1 MTFKFEYKDLLDLL
15 LNGTTE
21 DIANY
26 IEDIHPADILETI
39 RQYEEDKLVLL
50 QKLPKEVIGDVIDYA
65 EDDEK
70 YELLSLFP
78 AQTQVKIAEEMSSD
92 ELADMLG
99 VITPDEAN
107 EFLIKMD
114 MEDANEVKELLNY
127 KPDTA
132 GGIMA
137 SEFISVQE
145 EMTVDEVLKYLRQEA
160 PEAETAYYLYVLNE
174 KQKLKGVVSLRDL
187 VVSDF
192 NTKVY
197 DIMNVKPISVPV
209 DMDQEEVGHMFEKY
223 DFLTMPVVDEEGT
236 ILGII
241 NIDDIM
247 DVLREETTEDI
258 YRLAGVQEGESVTS
272 TLKQSVSR
280 RLPWLFVNLFT
291 AILAAST
298 VNLFEGTIEKVVALA
313 TFMPIVAGMGGNAG
327 TQTLTIVVR
336 GLALGELTF
345 ENAKKVLLKEFGVGV
360 TNGASIGIIVA
371 ILAYFWEGNPVF
383 GLVIGTAMILNMI
396 AATVAGYFVPV
407 TLKKLKIDPAL
418 ASAVFVT
425 TVTDVLGFF
434 FFLGL
439 ATAFIAYLQ

>member
-1 MTFKFEYKDLLDLL
+1 MTFKFQYKDLLDLL

-39 RQYEEDKLVLL
+39 RQYEEDKLLLL
-50 QKLPKEVIGDVIDYA
+50 QKLPEEVIGDVIDYA

-78 AQTQVKIAEEMSSD
+78 AQRQIKIAEEMSSD

-99 VITPDEAN
+99 AITPDEAN
-107 EFLIKMD
+107 ELLIKMD
-114 MEDANEVKELLNY
+114 MEDAKEVKELLHY

-145 EMTVDEVLKYLRQEA
+145 EMTVDGVLEYLRQEA

-223 DFLTMPVVDEEGT
+223 DFLTMPVVDEEDT

-241 NIDDIM
+241 SIDDIM

-407 TLKKLKIDPAL
+407 TLKKLKVDPAL

-439 ATAFIAYLQ
+439 ATAFIAYL

>member
-187 VVSDF
+187 VVSNF

-241 NIDDIM
+241 SIDDIM

>member
-187 VVSDF
+187 VVSNF